1 MSEPLWKTRAEGGQS
16 KSTSGSTTGVGG
28 SGAQV
33 CKGPSKQDAKGLSFE
48 EGERMRRL
56 DSGARPLEPS
66 KKRADASNA
75 EGVREEVADAPR
87 ESVSASEES
96 VGVGDS
102 LLDVFRAKSTASAA
116 LVSLT
121 QAAWVSLDSLRE
133 AQGTAWDEVMT
144 IIAPSPEMVL
154 NESKYHSFMQDM
166 AGVKGQG
173 AIARDALVAVTEA
186 GVSDGANRLI
196 GQTLTAMG
204 RGKSLGAAFARELS
218 IGLGGF
224 VVGIAGGIAL
234 AGLMAL
240 LSKSKAREVADV
252 SRAAVKAAQAA
263 RAAVEGS
270 AGQARDRWLDK
281 ITSLD
286 SEIQA
291 SGDVAALDG
300 LTRWIGHLKTQ
311 LPKKIEPEVLKHHLL
326 ELWALQHA
334 GDEASANQTTNE
346 ESWKDAATA
355 LDSEGGTHA
364 AARGSKWKR
373 DDGDIQKPDLFRDQ
387 LTLAMGRAGLDTSLL
402 FAAVE
407 QGRKRVVSAPGGG
420 SRRPQAP
427 VLVKYEKA
435 ADEKKWSAYAGNRW
449 PGFHHPLG
457 DRSQLSPHVEVSV
470 VLVTNERGTT
480 VWVDKLSFLV
490 SNKVQQRLAWWDEGP

>member
-1 MSEPLWKTRAEGGQS
+1 MSEPLWKTRDEGGQS
-16 KSTSGSTTGVGG
+16 KSTSGSTLGAGG
-28 SGAQV
+28 GGAQV
-33 CKGPSKQDAKGLSFE
+33 CKGPSKKDAMVLSFE
-48 EGERMRRL
+48 EGDRLRRP
-56 DSGARPLEPS
+56 DAGGRPLEPG
-66 KKRADASNA
+66 KIKQGASNA
-75 EGVREEVADAPR
+75 EGVGEELADAPR
-87 ESVSASEES
+87 EQESAPEEC
-96 VGVGDS
+96 VGVGDP
-102 LLDVFRAKSTASAA
+102 LLDVFRAKSNASAA

-121 QAAWVSLDSLRE
+121 QEAWVSLDSLRE

-154 NESKYHSFMQDM
+154 NESEYHSFMQDM

-196 GQTLTAMG
+196 GHTLTAMG

-224 VVGIAGGIAL
+224 VVGIAGGVAL
-234 AGLMAL
+234 AALMAL

-270 AGQARDRWLDK
+270 AGQARGRWLEK

-291 SGDVAALDG
+291 SGDVAALDA
-300 LTRWIGHLKTQ
+300 LTSWIGHLKTQ
-311 LPKKIEPEVLKHHLL
+311 LPKNIEPKVLKHHLL
-326 ELWALQHA
+326 ELWTLQHA
-334 GDEASANQTTNE
+334 GDEESANQTTNE

-355 LDSEGGTHA
+355 LDEEDGPQA
-364 AARGSKWKR
+364 VARGSKWKR

-387 LTLAMGRAGLDTSLL
+387 LTLAMGRAGLDTSPL

-407 QGRKRVVSAPGGG
+407 QGRKRVVSTPG

-427 VLVKYEKA
+427 VLVKYDKA
-435 ADEKKWSAYAGNRW
+435 ADDKKWSAYAGNRW
-449 PGFHHPLG
+449 PGFHHTLG

-470 VLVTNERGTT
+470 VLATNEGGTT